1 MSQLVM
7 RSFDVA
13 DKGGTECGRR
23 PSGEERREDTRPQN
37 AAAKGEEKGK
47 RKKDERR
54 VGGGRKR
61 RTDRTCGDHLR
72 EELTFH

>member
-1 MSQLVM
+1 M
-7 RSFDVA
+7 RETA
-13 DKGGTECGRR
+13 LRGGEARGHPT
-23 PSGEERREDTRPQN
+23 TT